1 MKMIALAFRNFKS
14 SAKSYLSLVISL
26 SFTIAVYFNFQNMIY
41 SNTFASLGSH
51 NKEFIDIL
59 IQTVSVVLCCF
70 SFCFIWYAT
79 NVFLAKQKRE
89 FGIYIFMGLT
99 NQKIGQLYMMET
111 TFIGMMSLLLGL
123 MSGVM
128 LMWLFQ
134 MIVIAI
140 SDIAIDVTFQFQIK
154 PVIITVIVFL
164 VIYLFF
170 VIKGYCNILR
180 SSVLSMIS
188 AARQNEYIR
197 QKRMTLI
204 CKTVFGVGILGT
216 GYYLAVKDSGMEIM
230 ANMLAATI
238 FVIIGVYLIFGGLL
252 PLIFQA
258 IAGNKGFLYQKQRC
272 LWVNQVVF
280 RMKKNYRTYA
290 MVCVLILCSVTALA
304 TGMAMKNRYDNM
316 IRFEKVYTF
325 QVLTNQ
331 EGIEAQAQQIIEE
344 IDHIAYQSSIPVLM
358 FYDDILVLAYSDVK
372 EVAAQT
378 GMMFSLREP
387 TENEVIEMRRMM
399 LLSLY
404 TQREYGKVAIQG
416 KDYQKI
422 DETMVPYLGA
432 LQLQTGLD
440 FYIVN
445 DAEYERLSVQAQRM
459 YTHNYC
465 IEHAYSFEAVR
476 DALSQIATVNNGTGT
491 YTGCINLDPNNN
503 SDEWIKILFPLCIF
517 MFLVFILASVCIM
530 FMKLSN
536 DAFEE
541 RERYLVM
548 RKLGFEERA
557 LQKSISRELGTAYIL
572 PFLLMTISAY
582 FSVHALEKM
591 MHENLLSAYWVCVLV
606 VFVFFFVF
614 YRLSVSVYCRTVG
627 KF

>member
-197 QKRMTLI
+197 QKRMT
-204 CKTVFGVGILGT
+204 
-216 GYYLAVKDSGMEIM
+216 
-230 ANMLAATI
+230 
-238 FVIIGVYLIFGGLL
+238 
-252 PLIFQA
+252 
-258 IAGNKGFLYQKQRC
+258 
-272 LWVNQVVF
+272 
-280 RMKKNYRTYA
+280 
-290 MVCVLILCSVTALA
+290 
-304 TGMAMKNRYDNM
+304 
-316 IRFEKVYTF
+316 
-325 QVLTNQ
+325 
-331 EGIEAQAQQIIEE
+331 
-344 IDHIAYQSSIPVLM
+344 
-358 FYDDILVLAYSDVK
+358 
-372 EVAAQT
+372 
-378 GMMFSLREP
+378 
-387 TENEVIEMRRMM
+387 
-399 LLSLY
+399 
-404 TQREYGKVAIQG
+404 
-416 KDYQKI
+416 
-422 DETMVPYLGA
+422 
-432 LQLQTGLD
+432 
-440 FYIVN
+440 
-445 DAEYERLSVQAQRM
+445 
-459 YTHNYC
+459 
-465 IEHAYSFEAVR
+465 
-476 DALSQIATVNNGTGT
+476 
-491 YTGCINLDPNNN
+491 
-503 SDEWIKILFPLCIF
+503 
-517 MFLVFILASVCIM
+517 
-530 FMKLSN
+530 
-536 DAFEE
+536 
-541 RERYLVM
+541 
-548 RKLGFEERA
+548 
-557 LQKSISRELGTAYIL
+557 
-572 PFLLMTISAY
+572 
-582 FSVHALEKM
+582 
-591 MHENLLSAYWVCVLV
+591 
-606 VFVFFFVF
+606 
-614 YRLSVSVYCRTVG
+614 
-627 KF
+627 